1 MKRERVPNSGSR
13 KTEGATAIVRG
24 DPGNDKQVFVGRAQ
38 VRRRNVRGQKFKKVG
53 RLRVVKGFESN

>member
-13 KTEGATAIVRG
+13 KTERATAIVRG

-38 VRRRNVRGQKFKKVG
+38 IRRGNMRCEKFKKVG
-53 RLRVVKGFESN
+53 RLFILRCFEGN